1 MKNILRK
8 AQFVLML
15 TLLVVPL
22 SFVVGVNAFEESLWL
37 LTAFAALYAVP
48 AWLCMLI
55 RGRIRL
61 IAGAFAALGI
71 IAAGIVLLP
80 WREAWWT
87 LVIPLGYVVLL
98 FYTLPM
104 SSLQQDQELPYHTH
118 LIGAGI
124 YIVVQ
129 LAIMFKPQR
138 FAPVQTAFLLC
149 FLAFG
154 ALTMLALN
162 RRSLLDAAPRGHRA
176 PAAMRHKNLIFTV
189 GMMLLVLIVSAI
201 PALSRAL
208 AWAWKQ
214 LMQTIAAVLKMIASL
229 LPAAQT
235 GGSGGGGDPGM
246 LGGLPAEEPSLFAKI
261 MEKLFMVLAVL
272 VLAAALVLALR
283 VLWRKLRV
291 LVHRLWTM
299 LNRYALAA
307 SEDYVDEV
315 ADTRASDDH
324 TSRRRLIDDWFAH
337 VNEEK
342 LSPME
347 RVRYRYRRLLR
358 RHAEWLPGS
367 TARENLPQQAAQLY
381 EKARYSGEDVTAE
394 EAESFA
400 RQAKALEKKG

>member
-1 MKNILRK
+1 MKNMLRK

-15 TLLVVPL
+15 TLMAVPL
-22 SFVVGVNAFEESLWL
+22 SFIVGVNAIEDRLWML
-37 LTAFAALYAVP
+37 AAFAALYAMP
-48 AWLCMLI
+48 AWLCMQI

-61 IAGAFAALGI
+61 VAGVLTAMAILAF
-71 IAAGIVLLP
+71 GIVLLP

-87 LVIPLGYVVLL
+87 LVIPLGYAVLL

-104 SSLQQDQELPYHTH
+104 SSWQQDQELPYHMH
-118 LIGAGI
+118 LIGAGV
-124 YIVVQ
+124 YVVVQ

-162 RRSLLDAAPRGHRA
+162 RRSLLDAAPRGRRA
-176 PAAMRHKNLIFTV
+176 PAAMRHKNHVFTV
-189 GMMLLVLIVSAI
+189 GMMLLVLIISAI

-214 LMQTIAAVLKMIASL
+214 LIQAIAAVLKLIASL

-235 GGSGGGGDPGM
+235 GGGGGGGEPGM

-261 MEKLFMVLAVL
+261 MERVFIILAVL
-272 VLAAALVLALR
+272 VVAAALVLALR

-315 ADTRASDDH
+315 TDTRVSDDR
-324 TSRRRLIDDWFAH
+324 TSRRRLFDDWFAH

-342 LSPME
+342 LSPVE

-394 EAESFA
+394 EAETFV